1 MAEEKSAA
9 RDRVERIRELTLG
22 DEVCELSPV
31 WGGGRWAFYE
41 IALPDGHVFRVSVEE
56 IE

>member
-1 MAEEKSAA
+1 MTTEESA
-9 RDRVERIRELTLG
+9 RDRVEHIRELTLG

-31 WGGGRWAFYE
+31 WGGDRKAFYQ
-41 IALPDGHVFRVSVEE
+41 IALPSGRIFRVTVEE